1 MEYSVPTLSIV
12 FMSVVALAGI
22 AIPIILFLI
31 FRKKYKTD
39 IVPFFVGCSVFIV
52 FALMIEGSI
61 NILIL
66 KSSAGK
72 AIQGN
77 IWLYGIF
84 GGLMAGLFEETGRF
98 TAFKTVLK
106 KYRHNDMNGLMY
118 GAGHGGFEVF
128 YILVFGMVSNI
139 VMAVMLNAGNA
150 DKLTAGISDSVR
162 LQSLYA
168 AFTALSTTSPATFL
182 LSIVERFAALA
193 LHISLSVLV
202 WFAAKSNGQC
212 FWFYP
217 LAILIHAAVNAVAVI
232 LSKYV
237 SSVWIVLFVLYL
249 LTAFCVFVAIKV
261 WQKYATSN
269 STNKKS
275 ITSAKSAL
283 LVMILFALII
293 IVTGC
298 TKDTFSGSKTGNDH
312 QFLVDFDVLN
322 TTVDSKMPLLEGD
335 RIGTTIDIQKG
346 KVDIVVENEDGEFA
360 YRGHEVESGR
370 FTIEI
375 QEAGTYH
382 FVVTGTKAKGSV
394 HFMKR

>member
-1 MEYSVPTLSIV
+1 
-12 FMSVVALAGI
+12 
-22 AIPIILFLI
+22 
-31 FRKKYKTD
+31 
-39 IVPFFVGCSVFIV
+39 
-52 FALMIEGSI
+52 
-61 NILIL
+61 
-66 KSSAGK
+66 
-72 AIQGN
+72 
-77 IWLYGIF
+77 
-84 GGLMAGLFEETGRF
+84 
-98 TAFKTVLK
+98 
-106 KYRHNDMNGLMY
+106 MNALMY
-118 GAGHGGFEVF
+118 GAGHGGFEAF

-150 DKLTAGISDSVR
+150 DQLTAGITDSVR

-168 AFTALSTTSPATFL
+168 AFTALSTTAPATFL

-202 WFAAKSNGQC
+202 WFAAKNSGQC
-212 FWFYP
+212 IWFYP
-217 LAILIHAAVNAVAVI
+217 LAILIHAAVDAVAVI

-237 SSVWIVLFVLYL
+237 PSVWIVLFVLYL

-261 WQKYATSN
+261 WQKYSTSN
-269 STNKKS
+269 NTNTKS

-283 LVMILFALII
+283 LMMVLFALII
-293 IVTGC
+293 IVSGC
-298 TKDTFSGSKTGNDH
+298 AKDTFSGSKTGNDH

-346 KVDIVVENEDGEFA
+346 KVDIVVENEDGEFV
-360 YRGHEVESGR
+360 YRGHEVESGG
-370 FTIEI
+370 FTLEI

-394 HFMKR
+394 HFVKR